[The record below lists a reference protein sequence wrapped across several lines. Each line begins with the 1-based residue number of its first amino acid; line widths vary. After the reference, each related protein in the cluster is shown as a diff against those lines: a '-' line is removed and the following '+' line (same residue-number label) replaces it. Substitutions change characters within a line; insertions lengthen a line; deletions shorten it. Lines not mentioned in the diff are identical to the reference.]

1 MLGLEPRTFRS
12 RHLSKYDK
20 VEVDEKMSKIIYSRP
35 LTWGL
40 FFRIDC
46 LTLKK
51 THYLFLIFSMGHIS
65 RIIKFC

>member
-20 VEVDEKMSKIIYSRP
+20 VEVDEKMSKIIYFRP

-40 FFRIDC
+40 LFRIDC

-51 THYLFLIFSMGHIS
+51 NT
-65 RIIKFC
+65 